1 MTSETNERYIGGQVW
16 SRANVILTRR
26 GDLRVVETKEQTGLD
41 MHVYVDR
48 EDKPMR
54 LVFGMLLRGVPSPT
68 TADQA
73 NKVLVPTMGFFQGL
87 RKFTYPVCL
96 FFFTVREEQ
105 AFFTWLA
112 EPVVNGDGPKLVHH
126 TQANCDELT
135 DGLLADVVDR
145 VVAWY
150 DAVESV
156 LIA

>member
-1 MTSETNERYIGGQVW
+1 MR

-26 GDLRVVETKEQTGLD
+26 DDLRVVETKEQTGLD
-41 MHVYVDR
+41 LHVYVDR

-54 LVFGMLLRGVPSPT
+54 IVFGVLLRGVPSPT
-68 TADQA
+68 TAEHA
-73 NKVLVPTMGFFQGL
+73 SKVLGPTMGFFQGL

-105 AFFTWLA
+105 AFFAWLA
-112 EPVVNGDGPKLVHH
+112 EPVVNGDGPKLVHC
-126 TQANCDELT
+126 TQANCVELT
-135 DGLLADVVDR
+135 DVLLGDVVDR